1 MVKMSLKILNINPT
15 INHEMIY
22 RNIVINKIKKNLR
35 NLNQNQSGQGAA
47 EYILLFGGVIVIA
60 IAAILIYS
68 SYFGNKTSDLNAS
81 QDINTIRE
89 NLTNV

>member
-1 MVKMSLKILNINPT
+1 M
-15 INHEMIY
+15 
-22 RNIVINKIKKNLR
+22 KIKYLKK
-35 NLNQNQSGQGAA
+35 LNNDQSGQGAA

-68 SYFGNKTSDLNAS
+68 SYFGNKSSDLNAS

-89 NLTNV
+89 NISSIT

>member
-1 MVKMSLKILNINPT
+1 MSLNLKEKLN
-15 INHEMIY
+15 
-22 RNIVINKIKKNLR
+22 K
-35 NLNQNQSGQGAA
+35 LNNDQRGQGAA

-68 SYFGNKTSDLNAS
+68 SYFGNKSSDLNAS

-89 NLTNV
+89 NLSATI

>member
-1 MVKMSLKILNINPT
+1 MSLKLEIN
-15 INHEMIY
+15 E
-22 RNIVINKIKKNLR
+22 KIKDNHKTNKMIKELKK
-35 NLNQNQSGQGAA
+35 LNNDQSGQGAA

-68 SYFGNKTSDLNAS
+68 SYFGNKSSDLNAS

-89 NLTNV
+89 NLSASV

>member
-1 MVKMSLKILNINPT
+1 MSLKLEIN
-15 INHEMIY
+15 E
-22 RNIVINKIKKNLR
+22 KIKDNHKTNKMIKELKK
-35 NLNQNQSGQGAA
+35 LNNDQSGQGAA

-68 SYFGNKTSDLNAS
+68 SYFGNKSSDLNAT

-89 NLTNV
+89 NLTSGT

>member
-1 MVKMSLKILNINPT
+1 MSLKLEIN
-15 INHEMIY
+15 E
-22 RNIVINKIKKNLR
+22 KIKNNHKTNKMIKELKK
-35 NLNQNQSGQGAA
+35 LNNDQSGQGAA

-68 SYFGNKTSDLNAS
+68 SYFGNKSSDLNAS

-89 NLTNV
+89 NLSASV

>member
-1 MVKMSLKILNINPT
+1 MSLNKLDMIKAHKTKNIRSN
-15 INHEMIY
+15 
-22 RNIVINKIKKNLR
+22 KNL
-35 NLNQNQSGQGAA
+35 NLNNIKQEIKSLKDNQSGQGAA

-89 NLTNV
+89 NLTTRI

>member
-1 MVKMSLKILNINPT
+1 MSLKLEINEK
-15 INHEMIY
+15 IKNNHKT
-22 RNIVINKIKKNLR
+22 NKIIKELKK
-35 NLNQNQSGQGAA
+35 LNNDQSGQGAA

-68 SYFGNKTSDLNAS
+68 SYFGNKSSDLNAS

-89 NLTNV
+89 NLSASV